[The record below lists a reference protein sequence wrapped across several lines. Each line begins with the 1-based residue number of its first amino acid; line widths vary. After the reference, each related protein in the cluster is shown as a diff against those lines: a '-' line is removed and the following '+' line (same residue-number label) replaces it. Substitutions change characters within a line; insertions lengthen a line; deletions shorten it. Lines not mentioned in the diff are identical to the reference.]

1 MIRIIITVPLF
12 FSYGLSTITTL
23 RLYTVN
29 YGLNFKVRYFKFK
42 KKRKKLECAL
52 KF

>member
-29 YGLNFKVRYFKFK
+29 YGLNFKFK
-42 KKRKKLECAL
+42 KKRKKIRMCIEILII
-52 KF
+52 